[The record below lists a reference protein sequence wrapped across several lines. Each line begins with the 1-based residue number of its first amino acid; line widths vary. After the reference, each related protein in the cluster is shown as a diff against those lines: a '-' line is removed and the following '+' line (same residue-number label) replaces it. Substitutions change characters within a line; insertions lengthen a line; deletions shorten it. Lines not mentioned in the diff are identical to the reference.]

1 MRLLEVKNSGEFSL
15 TKDLIDD
22 IPPYAILS
30 HTWGKE
36 DEEVTLSDLVTGTSN
51 SKAGYRKIEFCGEQA
66 RNDSLQYFWVDTCCI
81 DKTNH
86 AELSEAINSMFRW
99 YREAAKCYVY
109 LSDVATNHSIE
120 NDHSWFT

>member
-15 TKDLIDD
+15 IKDLIDD

-36 DEEVTLSDLVTGTSN
+36 DEEVTFSDLVTGTSN

-66 RNDSLQYFWVDTCCI
+66 RNDSL
-81 DKTNH
+81 
-86 AELSEAINSMFRW
+86 
-99 YREAAKCYVY
+99 
-109 LSDVATNHSIE
+109 
-120 NDHSWFT
+120 

>member
-66 RNDSLQYFWVDTCCI
+66 RNDSL
-81 DKTNH
+81 
-86 AELSEAINSMFRW
+86 
-99 YREAAKCYVY
+99 
-109 LSDVATNHSIE
+109 
-120 NDHSWFT
+120 